1 MNQDTNAKGGRSG
14 QKMSGFGKRSSSGD
28 RNPSKGGGRGSA
40 GGSGGG

>member
-14 QKMSGFGKRSSSGD
+14 SKSGQRKSFYG
-28 RNPSKGGGRGSA
+28 SKGVGRGKGGA